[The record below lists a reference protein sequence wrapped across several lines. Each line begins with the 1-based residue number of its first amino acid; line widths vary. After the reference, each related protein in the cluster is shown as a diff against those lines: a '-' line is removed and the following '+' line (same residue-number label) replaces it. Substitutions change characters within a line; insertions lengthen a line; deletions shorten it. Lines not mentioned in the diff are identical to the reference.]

1 MAMAD
6 SDLLHERAK
15 VPAQVDTVTILY
27 FAQLK
32 EAFERASECFALP
45 QSVETVGGLREY
57 LRTRGGSW
65 ETELAP
71 TKPVRVA
78 LNQEM
83 AAPTARVSPG
93 DEVAFFPPVTGG

>member
-1 MAMAD
+1 MDD
-6 SDLLHERAK
+6 SDLLKARG
-15 VPAQVDTVTILY
+15 VVSGRVDTITILY
-27 FAQLK
+27 FARLK
-32 EAFERASECFALP
+32 EAFGRASERFALP
-45 QSVETVGGLREY
+45 QSVDTVGGLREH

-65 ETELAP
+65 ETELAD

-83 AAPTARVSPG
+83 AAPAARLSPG